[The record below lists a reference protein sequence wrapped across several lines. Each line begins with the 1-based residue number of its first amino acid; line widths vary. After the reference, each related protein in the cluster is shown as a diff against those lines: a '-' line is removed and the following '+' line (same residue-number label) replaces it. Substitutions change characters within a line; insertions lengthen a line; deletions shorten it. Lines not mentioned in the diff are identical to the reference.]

1 MSNTHV
7 NDNGD
12 KLKAR
17 TKAQAVDKGTFSKS
31 QTKTTT
37 DGDSLESTTR
47 TMSHVPGEKPVKSR
61 TNQTIIPEE
70 E

>member
-47 TMSHVPGEKPVKSR
+47 TMSHVQGRNLSKAG
-61 TNQTIIPEE
+61 
-70 E
+70 